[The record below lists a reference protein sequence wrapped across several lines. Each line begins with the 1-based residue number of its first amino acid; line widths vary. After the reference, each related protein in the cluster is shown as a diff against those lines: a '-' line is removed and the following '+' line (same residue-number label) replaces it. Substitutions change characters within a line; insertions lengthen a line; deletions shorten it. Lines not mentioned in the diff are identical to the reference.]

1 MEKITIRAFS
11 PSIDRESTIR
21 YVIEHARV
29 LEAMGVYQALHMNYA
44 WCADPD
50 SSVVVAEHE
59 QLGIVGGVRLQRSK
73 PELPLPM
80 EHMLSPLDEG
90 VRTTMSLL
98 QPHGNAEIC
107 GLWNAHRFAGRG
119 VPMLLTA
126 AAVSLASQLRL
137 RSIVS
142 ISASY
147 SMEYLVSC
155 GFTSLRSLGNDGEF
169 TFPVPSIRSF
179 AMVNTDLFGLEKAA
193 EPQRQRLIS
202 LRLQPEQVRVEM
214 PKRTELEVQYR
225 LVLEGTLHDRG
236 IYDRVHQERLRY
248 SA

>member
-1 MEKITIRAFS
+1 MEKLTIRAFN

-29 LEAMGVYQALHMNYA
+29 LEDLGVYQALRMNYA

-50 SSVVVAEHE
+50 SSVVIAEHDE
-59 QLGIVGGVRLQRSK
+59 LGIVGGVRLQRAK
-73 PELPLPM
+73 PDAPLPI
-80 EHMLSPLDEG
+80 ETMLSPLDEG

-98 QPHGNAEIC
+98 QPYGNAEIC

-126 AAVSLASQLRL
+126 AAVSLAAQLGL

-147 SMEYLVSC
+147 SMDYLVSC

-169 TFPVPSIRSF
+169 VFPIPSIRSH
-179 AMVNTDLFGLEKAA
+179 AMVNTDLFGLESADAA
-193 EPQRQRLIS
+193 QRLRLIS
-202 LRLQPEQVRVEM
+202 LRLMPEQMRVET
-214 PKRTELEVQYR
+214 PKRIPMEVQYR
-225 LVLEGTLHDRG
+225 LVLPGSQHDRTV
-236 IYDRVHQERLRY
+236 YERLYLDRLRH